1 MKITIIIT
9 AILFIYAAFSTI
21 FVDTKL
27 VGNIGKIVGET
38 NLHLFGYFA
47 YINLVILFYPL
58 YRLYVAGE
66 LYRKLD
72 YIVGWILLFIGF
84 VILSGLILPP
94 EGVGFVANEI
104 IDFLYPYIGTAGLWL
119 LWFMIFVLA
128 SVLILDDDFSWIGF
142 AKEKTPSSLN
152 LSIDK
157 FSAPFLVIGKLFKSV
172 FQNPFASAPLDN
184 ELFLEE

>member
-157 FSAPFLVIGKLFKSV
+157 FSAPFLVIGKLFKKR
-172 FQNPFASAPLDN
+172 QREMP
-184 ELFLEE
+184 